1 MVRLR
6 NFIPQNFQLYYGTS
20 FLYMFL
26 ITIIIE
32 AYFWGTNSVRVGFRK
47 IFLTITQR
55 QVVITRKLEIA
66 NLYINFFWL
75 Y

>member
-47 IFLTITQR
+47 NFLTIIQR

-66 NLYINFFWL
+66 KLYINFFWL